1 MEFVSNLSC
10 DDKIFLNETIG
21 KITEMIESKGDSLTQ
36 RQREYIEMLDRV
48 YDLKTVNKTESFLG
62 GIIRTIGFATSS
74 ISGKK
79 MADYQPTLPI
89 IKMGM
94 EFVYIRNNKH
104 EYDEFS
110 EVFDELPV
118 SRKDFKNICSEID
131 KEAVNGIEHI
141 INKYEIAKI
150 KADEKE
156 GIFWIDVPEIHIPA
170 FKMTVDVSYGSEWEE
185 EWNEIEEAIETI
197 VGYFEMNKN
206 TLPKGYLREI
216 TAEIKNRI
224 SAGVE
229 EAEDKY
235 RGD

>member
-10 DDKIFLNETIG
+10 DDKMFLNETIK
-21 KITEMIESKGDSLTQ
+21 KITEIIEKKGDSLTQ
-36 RQREYIEMLDRV
+36 KQQEFIDMLDRV

-79 MADYQPTLPI
+79 MVDYQPALSI
-89 IKMGM
+89 IKMCM

-104 EYDEFS
+104 EYDEYP
-110 EVFDELPV
+110 EVFDDLSV
-118 SRKDFKNICSEID
+118 SRKDFKNICHEIE

-141 INKYEIAKI
+141 INKYEMAKI

-185 EWNEIEEAIETI
+185 EWNEIEEAMDSIAE
-197 VGYFEMNKN
+197 YFELNKT

>member
-1 MEFVSNLSC
+1 
-10 DDKIFLNETIG
+10 
-21 KITEMIESKGDSLTQ
+21 
-36 RQREYIEMLDRV
+36 
-48 YDLKTVNKTESFLG
+48 
-62 GIIRTIGFATSS
+62 
-74 ISGKK
+74 
-79 MADYQPTLPI
+79 
-89 IKMGM
+89 M

-110 EVFDELPV
+110 EMFDELPV

-170 FKMTVDVSYGSEWEE
+170 FKMTVDVSYGSEWKE

-224 SAGVE
+224 SVGVE
-229 EAEDKY
+229 EAEDEY
-235 RGD
+235 RMND

>member
-1 MEFVSNLSC
+1 MDCISKLTC

-79 MADYQPTLPI
+79 MLDYEPNLPI
-89 IKMGM
+89 IKMCM

-141 INKYEIAKI
+141 INKYEIAKNI
-150 KADEKE
+150 A
-156 GIFWIDVPEIHIPA
+156 HIT
-170 FKMTVDVSYGSEWEE
+170 FV
-185 EWNEIEEAIETI
+185 IRAIL
-197 VGYFEMNKN
+197 K
-206 TLPKGYLREI
+206 L
-216 TAEIKNRI
+216 I
-224 SAGVE
+224 SARIYSLGNFFITSATE
-229 EAEDKY
+229 PCKSSNCCA
-235 RGD
+235 

>member
-36 RQREYIEMLDRV
+36 RQHEYIEMLDRV
-48 YDLKTVNKTESFLG
+48 YDLKTINKTESFFG
-62 GIIRTIGFATSS
+62 GIVRTIGFATSS

-79 MADYQPTLPI
+79 MVDYQPALSI
-89 IKMGM
+89 IKMCM
-94 EFVYIRNNKH
+94 EFVYIRNSKH
-104 EYDEFS
+104 EYDEYP

-141 INKYEIAKI
+141 INKYEMAKI

-170 FKMTVDVSYGSEWEE
+170 FKMTVDVSYGSEGEE
-185 EWNEIEEAIETI
+185 EWNEIEEAVENI
-197 VGYFEMNKN
+197 VGYFEMNKT

-216 TAEIKNRI
+216 ATELKNSI
-224 SAGVE
+224 SAGVKD
-229 EAEDKY
+229 AEDKY

>member
-1 MEFVSNLSC
+1 MDCISKLTC
-10 DDKIFLNETIG
+10 DDKIFLNETMG

-79 MADYQPTLPI
+79 MVDYQPALPI
-89 IKMGM
+89 IKMCM

-118 SRKDFKNICSEID
+118 SRKEFKNICHEIE

-141 INKYEIAKI
+141 INKYEMAKI

-185 EWNEIEEAIETI
+185 EWNEIEEAMDSIAE
-197 VGYFEMNKN
+197 YFELNKT